1 MSGSSTPRPG
11 VIVLGDI
18 NVDISAR
25 VPALPAAGEDCLVPQ
40 LELHCGGV
48 GANTAAAL
56 AHWGISVGLLG
67 AVGADAF
74 GDFALEFL
82 RGQRVDVSGVKRN
95 ARATTG
101 LFFIAIQPD
110 GQRTMFGS
118 RGANAELAPLGSAQI
133 LDGVCAAHLVGYSFL
148 SDSGAALAEKVL
160 EEVQRRGGWVALDVG
175 MAPSHQ
181 IPQRI
186 LQATRKV
193 DILFAS
199 EAEAQALTGQGE
211 PADAFAALEDH
222 GAREV
227 VLKLG
232 ERGCLIR
239 DGGALREVPPFS
251 VQAVDSTGA
260 GDAFAAAFFHARL
273 CGWSRAET
281 ALVANAAGAAAA
293 TVVGAAD
300 AMPAPP
306 EVQRVLSAARF
317 APPWEA
323 VRNEVLCRLN
333 EEFGLK
339 ESADSRGGR
348 HEARA

>member
-1 MSGSSTPRPG
+1 MSGSSAPRPG

-18 NVDISAR
+18 NVDISAC

-56 AHWGISVGLLG
+56 ALWGVSVRLLG

-74 GDFALEFL
+74 GDFALEYL
-82 RGQRVDVSGVKRN
+82 RGQRVDVSGVERN

-110 GQRTMFGS
+110 GQRTMYGS
-118 RGANAELAPLGSAQI
+118 RGANAVLAPLGSAQI
-133 LDGVCAAHLVGYSFL
+133 FDGVCAGHLVGYSFL
-148 SDSGAALAEKVL
+148 SDSGTALAEKVL
-160 EEVQRRGGWVALDVG
+160 EEVQRGGGWITLDVG

-186 LQATRKV
+186 LQAARKV

-222 GAREV
+222 GAHEV

-239 DGGALREVPPFS
+239 ECGALCDVPPCA

-260 GDAFAAAFFHARL
+260 GDAFAAAFIHARL
-273 CGWSRAET
+273 QGW
-281 ALVANAAGAAAA
+281 
-293 TVVGAAD
+293 
-300 AMPAPP
+300 
-306 EVQRVLSAARF
+306 
-317 APPWEA
+317 
-323 VRNEVLCRLN
+323 
-333 EEFGLK
+333 
-339 ESADSRGGR
+339 
-348 HEARA
+348 